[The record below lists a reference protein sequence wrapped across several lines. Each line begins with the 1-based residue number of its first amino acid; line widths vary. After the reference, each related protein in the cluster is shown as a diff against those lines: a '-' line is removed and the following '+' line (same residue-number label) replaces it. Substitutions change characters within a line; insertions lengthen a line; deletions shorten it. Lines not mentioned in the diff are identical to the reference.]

1 MSYPKQGSRKR
12 KRTPINPLKLDD
24 VGFKIKLFQ
33 IPKLVFGYAF
43 CPKDKNLFN
52 ARQIKSNNTVERLPN
67 GRQANK
73 F

>member
-12 KRTPINPLKLDD
+12 KRTQIDPLRLDD
-24 VGFKIKLFQ
+24 VGSKIKLFQ
-33 IPKLVFGYAF
+33 IPQLGFGYAF
-43 CPKDKNLFN
+43 CPKDNNLFN
-52 ARQIKSNNTVERLPN
+52 ARQIKSNNTVERSLN